1 MSTGPTSIIGLL
13 TADIVKDFVKEGYAP
28 EVIAS
33 AIAFMIGIYS
43 AVLGFLKL
51 GWLLDFISTP
61 VLNGFVSAAALV
73 ILLGQVPSLLGEDN
87 VGSGTAATIH
97 DVPAQIGQASPITIA
112 VGLSGIVLLELLA
125 FAGKRWGK
133 KNKIIWFLSICRA
146 AIALLIFTG
155 ISFALN
161 RNRQDDPLF
170 DLAKVKADGIV
181 PPKAPDFGLVEKV
194 VFRSIAPFIAAALE
208 HIAIGKAFAAKN
220 DYVLDESQELCYL
233 AVINVSNSFFSAMGV
248 GGAMSR
254 TAVNSESGV
263 KSPLSGLLTSG
274 FVILSIYKLTGAL
287 FWIPKATLA
296 AIIITAVFHLIG
308 PISKFYYFWRIS
320 FLDFAAS
327 MIAFWTTLFLSAEYG
342 IGAAVAFSIACSL
355 VYSAFAR
362 VSVTAHGIS
371 HIEASRS
378 ARSYDVPRN
387 TKVFFFTEA
396 ITFPN
401 ANRVSRSMMDTIRTY
416 HCPCKT
422 ASYKG
427 LEDRNWSVSGERR
440 IMRLRK
446 KAGMRPSQNLPPV
459 NLVVLDFTAVT
470 YTDVSGVY
478 TLREFDKQLKK
489 FAGEHTVQLR
499 FVGMNER
506 VRKTF
511 RRAAWE
517 VVDWPILGEAQTPV
531 GATLMYASVSAA
543 LADADITLGEQAD
556 DLYDEIMK
564 S

>member
-1 MSTGPTSIIGLL
+1 
-13 TADIVKDFVKEGYAP
+13 
-28 EVIAS
+28 
-33 AIAFMIGIYS
+33 MIGIYS
-43 AVLGFLKL
+43 AILGFLKL

-87 VGSGTAATIH
+87 VGSGTVATLH
-97 DVPAQIGQASPITIA
+97 DVPAQIGQASPITVAI
-112 VGLSGIVLLELLA
+112 GISGIVLLELLA
-125 FAGKRWGK
+125 FSGKRWGK

-146 AIALLIFTG
+146 AIALLLFTG
-155 ISFALN
+155 ISYGLN
-161 RNRQDDPLF
+161 KNRQDDPLF
-170 DLAKVKADGIV
+170 DLAKVKANGIV
-181 PPKAPDFGLVEKV
+181 PPKAPDFGLIKKIVG
-194 VFRSIAPFIAAALE
+194 RAIAPFIAAALE

-220 DYVLDESQELCYL
+220 NYVLDESQELCYL
-233 AVINVSNSFFSAMGV
+233 AVTNTVGSFFSAMGV

-254 TAVNSESGV
+254 TAVNSECGV
-263 KSPLSGLLTSG
+263 KSPLSGLLTTG

-308 PISKFYYFWRIS
+308 PVSKFYYFWRIS

-327 MIAFWTTLFLSAEYG
+327 MIAFWVTLFVSAEYG

-355 VYSAFAR
+355 VHSAFAR
-362 VSVTAHGIS
+362 VSVTPHGIS
-371 HIEASRS
+371 RIEATRS

-387 TKVFFFTEA
+387 TEVFFFTEA

-401 ANRVSRSMMDTIRTY
+401 ANRVRNSIMDTIQTF
-416 HCPCKT
+416 HCPCKMT
-422 ASYKG
+422 NHMNI
-427 LEDRNWSVSGERR
+427 EDQTWSVSGERR
-440 IMRLRK
+440 IIRLRK
-446 KAGMRPSQNLPPV
+446 RAGIRPSQNLPPV

-478 TLREFDKQLKK
+478 TLRDFEKQLKR
-489 FAGEHTVQLR
+489 FAGDMTVQLR

-506 VRKTF
+506 VRATF
-511 RRAAWE
+511 RRAGWE
-517 VVDWPILGEAQTPV
+517 VVDFPVLGEAQFAE
-531 GATLMYASVSAA
+531 GATLLFSSVSAA
-543 LADADITLGEQAD
+543 LSDVEITLGELGD
-556 DLYDEIMK
+556 DVYDEVMNMK